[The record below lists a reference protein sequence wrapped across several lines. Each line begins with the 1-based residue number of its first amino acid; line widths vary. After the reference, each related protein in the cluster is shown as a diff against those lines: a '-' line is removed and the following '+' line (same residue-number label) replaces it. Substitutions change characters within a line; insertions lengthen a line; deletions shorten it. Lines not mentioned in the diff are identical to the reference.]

1 MTYLPEPSGE
11 LMQALEAGRHDA
23 ALAML
28 EQTEYER
35 VGLDRA
41 YAILAD
47 IGRQWGCCEGFR
59 MLDVGCNNA
68 LIGSVLAQRGNAV
81 VGVDSGAID
90 AQGIYDP
97 LRPRPEGVQVYREDI
112 EAYLRRT
119 GEHFDF
125 VLLLS
130 VAHQWEHGYAQS
142 GRDQKA
148 GSDILNLMRRLLE
161 RAEKAVYVEL
171 PDDEPGFEK
180 GYAARFLEKYLPEDF
195 APRIT
200 RLRDT
205 VATNGYLRAFYRID
219 KRRREEKRE
228 RATDLEMLIRKYGL
242 NARVELH
249 GNQPPTRW
257 AGVGDDGVLLAM
269 NGMPRD
275 ASHIYGTSG
284 NMADRSPLWRLV
296 MERQPAHVMAVKR
309 VFSEGYAL
317 AEIVR
322 GVGGSLCV
330 NAPAWNRRATLGC
343 AADRGD
349 FAGNCAWLSQLA
361 GGLANLHAM
370 GIAHGDAFSYNAI
383 LSDSEAKWIDLSNMS
398 ADLPS
403 RQIDVAVFLCFTIP
417 EFLNRTGRT
426 SDALLRELPGCA
438 DGAPDTATFLRRLAA
453 VLGSGRDDVRAQEG
467 RDEIALTEALIA
479 CLRGMFGEDPRIA
492 ASLLH
497 AMSGYHTSFLFNHK
511 LCDALRENLDCV
523 RCADRYRDFEQHR
536 LRVSRGELYSIRL
549 ERDREAGRRA
559 ELEGERESMRA
570 QIAALRAEAARMDD
584 ENAALRAEVAGK
596 DAENAALRAEVGRR
610 DAENAALRAELGR
623 RDAENAALQSELAE
637 RNADCADLRASLE
650 ACNGRLD
657 NCRSELRGVRG
668 ACGAVADELRGLL
681 YAKGYRMLCAHY
693 NLWNELRSGD
703 PERRRQLMRRLG
715 CSLRRDQ
722 GGMAEYPSLLSDAIA
737 SLKELSREEGHN
749 ALDPADEEV
758 L

>member
-47 IGRQWGCCEGFR
+47 IGRQWGSCEGFR
-59 MLDVGCNNA
+59 VLDVGCNNA
-68 LIGSVLAQRGNAV
+68 LIGSVLAQRGNCV

-90 AQGIYDP
+90 AQGIYVP
-97 LRPRPEGVQVYREDI
+97 LRPQSADVQVYREDI
-112 EAYLRRT
+112 EAYLCRT

-130 VAHQWEHGYAQS
+130 VAHQWERGYAQS
-142 GRDQKA
+142 GQDQKA
-148 GSDILNLMRRLLE
+148 GSDIQDLMRRLLQ

-219 KRRREEKRE
+219 KQQREEKRE
-228 RATDLEMLIRKYGL
+228 QATELEALIQRYGL
-242 NARVELH
+242 DARVELH

-257 AGVGDDGVLLAM
+257 AGVGSDGVLLAM
-269 NGMPRD
+269 NGMSRE
-275 ASHIYGTSG
+275 AFHIYGTSG

-296 MERQPAHVMAVKR
+296 MELQPAHVMAVKR
-309 VFSEGYAL
+309 VFPEGYAL

-330 NAPAWNRRATLGC
+330 DAPAWNRRATLGC
-343 AADRGD
+343 TADRGD
-349 FAGNCAWLSQLA
+349 FAKNCAWLSQLA
-361 GGLANLHAM
+361 SGLANLHAM
-370 GIAHGDAFSYNAI
+370 SIAHGDAFSYNAI
-383 LSDSEAKWIDLSNMS
+383 LSDSGAKWIDLSNMS

-403 RQIDVAVFLCFTIP
+403 RQTDVAVFLCFTIP
-417 EFLNRTGRT
+417 EFLNRTGRI
-426 SDALLRELPGCA
+426 SDALLREMPICA
-438 DGAPDTATFLRRLAA
+438 DGAPDTAIFLRRLAA
-453 VLGSGRDDVRAQEG
+453 VFGCERDDVRKQEG
-467 RDEIALTEALIA
+467 GDEIALTEALID
-479 CLRGMFGEDPRIA
+479 CVRGMFGEDPRLT

-497 AMSGYHTSFLFNHK
+497 AMSSYHTSFLFNHK
-511 LCDALRENLDCV
+511 LCAALQENLDCV

-536 LRVSRGELYSIRL
+536 LRVSRGELYSVRL
-549 ERDREAGRRA
+549 ERDQEAGRRA
-559 ELEGERESMRA
+559 ELEGECEGMRA
-570 QIAALRAEAARMDD
+570 QIAALH
-584 ENAALRAEVAGK
+584 AEVARK
-596 DAENAALRAEVGRR
+596 DAESDALHAELARR
-610 DAENAALRAELGR
+610 EADNDALRAELAQREADNDALRAELAR
-623 RDAENAALQSELAE
+623 RNAENGALQSELAE
-637 RNADCADLRASLE
+637 RNADCADLRRTLD
-650 ACNGRLD
+650 ACNERLD
-657 NCRSELRGVRG
+657 NCRDEVHGVRG
-668 ACGAVADELRGLL
+668 TCGAVADELLGLL
-681 YAKGYRMLCAHY
+681 YAKGYRMLCVHY

-722 GGMAEYPSLLSDAIA
+722 GGMAEYPSLLSNAIA
-737 SLKELSREEGHN
+737 SLKVLSQEEEHN